1 MMTAYYPHQAAEIVQ
16 LCIEAG
22 VPADAPMWLRDG
34 YSVAEVAAELQGRLG
49 RPGATPPAAKPAPA
63 LVQPQPKGAD
73 DWAAAREANAARF
86 ASHQRQP
93 GR

>member
-22 VPADAPMWLRDG
+22 VAADAAMWLRDG
-34 YSVAEVAAELQGRLG
+34 YSVGEVAAELQGRLA
-49 RPGATPPAAKPAPA
+49 RPGAAAKPGPA
-63 LVQPQPKGAD
+63 LAQPQPDGAD
-73 DWAAAREANAARF
+73 AWNEVREANASRF